1 MEVHVAVEGGA
12 EAVEARRRR
21 RAVGGGTVGRR
32 RQTRDRPRA
41 GRRGRPEQIMAARA
55 ATPELSEILLGA
67 VAKAAR
73 YYSVLGHGSFAPG
86 NADGGLTTQEERS
99 MGAYSKSGSANI
111 SDLIKPG
118 DVPRAGGL
126 YLLDVVPDGDVRFGF
141 PNINDNAEIA
151 ELIACGSHVT
161 LFSTGR
167 GSVGGSAISPVIKV
181 CANPETYRNLRDDMD
196 IDAGRILEGRGTLD
210 EVGAEIHRLTLAVA
224 AGEKTVSEALGHQEF
239 VLGYKSFEP
248 IGPACHPSYA

>member
-1 MEVHVAVEGGA
+1 MAAAASASRSLLRRNQRTSLVRTRSVSVARSVGVTGLAGRNATPSGPGLNRPSVTHAGRCTWRLRAEPKRWRQGDGA
-12 EAVEARRRR
+12 EPWAAGRS
-21 RAVGGGTVGRR
+21 GGGVRR
-32 RQTRDRPRA
+32 
-41 GRRGRPEQIMAARA
+41 E
-55 ATPELSEILLGA
+55 
-67 VAKAAR
+67 
-73 YYSVLGHGSFAPG
+73 
-86 NADGGLTTQEERS
+86 
-99 MGAYSKSGSANI
+99 
-111 SDLIKPG
+111 
-118 DVPRAGGL
+118 
-126 YLLDVVPDGDVRFGF
+126 
-141 PNINDNAEIA
+141 
-151 ELIACGSHVT
+151 
-161 LFSTGR
+161 TGR